1 MLTSITYSYWEF
13 DLTVRTATYT
23 NMHAAFNDNGVETC
37 EGNYAPPYNDRYFWF
52 NCISGYSLQINED
65 LNDQHRWS
73 ITYSTPHGG
82 FDWIAY
88 SSVVSGTELATGKNF
103 C

>member
-1 MLTSITYSYWEF
+1 
-13 DLTVRTATYT
+13 
-23 NMHAAFNDNGVETC
+23 MHAAFNDNGVETC

-88 SSVVSGTELATGKNF
+88 SSVVSGTELATIACPSYGGAF
-103 C
+103 RTLGSIAPAS